1 MEDGEPSTDE
11 RFYKRQDTLEAIFGG
26 KIGRLLHEGGNQIR
40 GLGLVLHTIRTPQLI
55 PSPPLAV
62 R

>member
-1 MEDGEPSTDE
+1 METGEPSTDG
-11 RFYKRQDTLEAIFGG
+11 RFYKRQDTIEEIFGG
-26 KIGRLLHEGGNQIR
+26 KIGRLLHGEGNQIR
-40 GLGLVLHTIRTPQLI
+40 ALGLALHTIRTLQLI

>member
-1 MEDGEPSTDE
+1 MGNGGPSTDG
-11 RFYKRQDTLEAIFGG
+11 RFYKRQDTIEEIFGG
-26 KIGRLLHEGGNQIR
+26 RMARLIHEGGNQIR
-40 GLGLVLHTIRTPQLI
+40 GLGLALHTARTPQLI

>member
-1 MEDGEPSTDE
+1 MGNGKPNTDE
-11 RFYKRQDTLEAIFGG
+11 RFYKRQDTIEEIFGG
-26 KIGRLLHEGGNQIR
+26 KIGRLLHEGGKQIR